1 MPDLSSIDT
10 PRNRILSI
18 LLLCLVLG
26 IWQGSSIFLNI
37 PVFILPSATA
47 VALGLWRGI
56 VTGLYLQHGAVTL
69 FEVLAGFAL
78 GGFLGLALGV
88 AVALNRRFAY
98 FVYPYI
104 IMFQSMP
111 KVALAPLFVLW
122 FVLGVTSKIVTA
134 ALVAFF
140 PMMINTISGLN
151 SADKDRVDLIRS
163 LGGSE
168 LQVFTMLRV
177 PSALPFIM
185 AGLEI
190 AMALALIGTVVAEFL
205 GAEAG
210 LGMLMQSMNF
220 VMDVAGSF
228 SVLIILAVV
237 GLLLNQVLIMIR
249 HRVLFWERLG
259 RVEPGAASEDVLVV
273 NSKQPRSGFAPP
285 TSTVP

>member
-1 MPDLSSIDT
+1 MPDLSSLDT
-10 PRNRILSI
+10 AKNRILSI
-18 LLLCLVLG
+18 LLLCLVLV
-26 IWQGSSIFLNI
+26 IWQASPVLFKI
-37 PVFILPSATA
+37 PAFILPSASA
-47 VALGLWRGI
+47 VAVGLWRGL
-56 VTGLYLQHGAVTL
+56 TNGLYLYHGAVTL

-78 GGFLGLALGV
+78 GGSLGLALGV

-98 FVYPYI
+98 FIYPYI

-122 FVLGVTSKIVTA
+122 FGLGVTSKIVTA

-151 SADKDRVDLIRS
+151 SADKDRIDLIRS

-168 LQVFTMLRV
+168 RQVFTMLRF

-190 AMALALIGTVVAEFL
+190 AMALSLIGTVVTEFL
-205 GAEAG
+205 GADAG

-220 VMDVAGSF
+220 MMDVAGSF
-228 SVLIILAVV
+228 SVLIILAIV
-237 GLLLNQVLIMIR
+237 GLVLNQTLIMIR
-249 HRVLFWERLG
+249 NRVLFWERLG
-259 RVEPGAASEDVLVV
+259 RVDPGAAADTTIAEP
-273 NSKQPRSGFAPP
+273 KAPQAGNALP
-285 TSTVP
+285 ASQK

>member
-1 MPDLSSIDT
+1 MPDLSSLDT
-10 PRNRILSI
+10 TKNRILSI

-26 IWQGSSIFLNI
+26 IWQACSVFLGV
-37 PVFILPSATA
+37 PSFILPSVTA
-47 VALGLWRGI
+47 VAQGLWRGA
-56 VTGLYLQHGAVTL
+56 TSGLYLQHGAVTL

-78 GGFLGLALGV
+78 GGSLGLVLGI

-98 FVYPYI
+98 FIYPYI

-122 FVLGVTSKIVTA
+122 FGLGVTSKIVTA

-151 SADKDRVDLIRS
+151 SADKDRIDLILS

-168 LQVFTMLRV
+168 LQVFTMLRF

-190 AMALALIGTVVAEFL
+190 AMALSLIGTVVTEFL

-220 VMDVAGSF
+220 IMDVAGSF
-228 SVLIILAVV
+228 SVLIVLAVL
-237 GLLLNQVLIMIR
+237 GIR
-249 HRVLFWERLG
+249 QSSQSAIG
-259 RVEPGAASEDVLVV
+259 CC
-273 NSKQPRSGFAPP
+273 SG
-285 TSTVP
+285 SG

>member
-1 MPDLSSIDT
+1 MPDLSSLDT
-10 PRNRILSI
+10 TRNRVLSL

-26 IWQGSSIFLNI
+26 IWQGSSIYLNI
-37 PVFILPSATA
+37 PTFILPSASA
-47 VALGLWRGI
+47 VAEGLWRGM
-56 VTGLYLQHGAVTL
+56 TNGLYLYHGGVTVL
-69 FEVLAGFAL
+69 EVLAGFAL
-78 GGFLGLALGV
+78 GGALGLALGV

-98 FVYPYI
+98 FIYPYI

-111 KVALAPLFVLW
+111 KVALAPLLVLW
-122 FVLGVTSKIVTA
+122 FGLGVTSKIVTA

-151 SADKDRVDLIRS
+151 SADKDRIDLIRS

-168 LQVFTMLRV
+168 RQVFTMLRF

-190 AMALALIGTVVAEFL
+190 AMALSLIGTVVAEFL

-220 VMDVAGSF
+220 IMDVAGSF
-228 SVLIILAVV
+228 SVLIILAIV
-237 GLLLNQVLIMIR
+237 GLLLNQGLLVIR
-249 HRVLFWERLG
+249 RRLLFWERLG
-259 RVEPGAASEDVLVV
+259 RVEPAATAEEIAVEPQKVS
-273 NSKQPRSGFAPP
+273 S
-285 TSTVP
+285 VPAGVP